1 MNIKYTLQL
10 LLSLGFK
17 IESGKI
23 DFYTGNFNGNLISV
37 DFESNKIIYP
47 LDMKIHRHTTT
58 NLNNDE
64 NLVVLECVCRLLQ
77 KGYNSND
84 IELEKSWNL
93 GHKGKG
99 FLDIIVKDNKG
110 NSLFMIECKTW
121 GTEFNKEK
129 NKMFKDGGQLLGY
142 FRQDRNPK
150 ALCLY
155 SSKLQ
160 DEKIIYTS
168 EIIDTK
174 NLVGN
179 NDEEIFSSWDNTFN
193 KKGIFENEINVY
205 DFKNIGLSY
214 SDLDDLGVEDGKT
227 IFNQFAE
234 ILRRHIVSDKPNA
247 FNKIFNLFICKI
259 QDEDSKFDKPNED
272 LDFQVKPSDTAEN
285 LFDRLNTLYKTGL
298 ANYIDII
305 LPDINEKEF
314 EELLSLQDNEKLKA
328 EFRNLRYYRSSQEFA
343 FKDVFNK
350 ETFEDNAEVVK
361 EVVKLLQKFKIK
373 YSKKHQHLGD
383 FFELLLNTGFK
394 QESGQFFTPIPIT
407 KFICKS
413 LPIEKI
419 VSHKLENDE
428 YILPYVID
436 YASGSGHFITEM
448 MDEIDVYVN
457 KIEEKQIK
465 KGRKAINTFKSHKEN
480 LKWAKEYVYAIEKDY
495 RLVKISKISSFL
507 NGDGDANVISAD
519 GLAPFTSSKYKGI
532 LHKKEDGKENAV
544 FDILVANPP
553 YSVSGFKNTLQ
564 NGKDCFELYNSL
576 TDKSSEIEALF
587 IERTKQLIKD
597 RGVCGIILPISIL
610 TNGGI
615 YEKTRE
621 ILLNNF
627 TFKAIVSLGSSAFMA
642 TGTKTIILFLEKQN
656 WTFHA
661 EVKKTV
667 EDFLN
672 HFKDVACNNIKNA
685 FSAYS
690 RSVYE
695 MDLEDYISILKD
707 KPTEKAKQSEFFKE
721 YKNLSNTEILNLEKE
736 KLIYFCLTYSQKIIL
751 ADSLDGDIE
760 KEFYGYSFSN
770 RRGSEGI
777 HIQEDEEGKLKSKL
791 YNEDFEELYD
801 STKLNSYILRNF
813 NGDKTLE
820 NEIAEIQT
828 SEAHP
833 LKDHIH
839 YLRLS
844 SLMAFDLKRFDKSI
858 NLNKRNDFKIETK
871 WEVVRLGDEK
881 LFKLYQPKTI
891 TSSQISKDGKYA
903 VYGANGKIGYYNEY
917 NHENPEITIACRG
930 TCGIINYTESKSWI
944 TGNAMVCQIVE
955 TNKVNQ
961 LYIKYLLQHTNL
973 KSSVTGTVQPQ
984 ITRETLSPFKIPL
997 PPLEIQQKIVAEIL
1011 EVEKK
1016 EETAKEAIQK
1026 NEEKIKSLFGKGEK
1040 VKLNNIALMIKRGK
1054 SPQYGFS
1061 NIQIIKSGQV
1071 RGMYNF
1077 DFSKK
1082 YFVNKEFILDDRRL
1096 ESGDILINS
1105 TGVGTAGR
1113 VNLFDLQGDF
1123 VVDSHITIIRLDK
1136 TKVLPKFV
1144 LYEFWNIGFENI
1156 EKMANGQ
1163 SGQIELS
1170 KEAIEN
1176 ILINLPSVS
1185 EQENIIK
1192 QIEPLE
1198 KENEEAKSFLS
1209 KSKEQKQEVLNK
1221 YLI

>member
-23 DFYTGNFNGNLISV
+23 DFYTGNFNGNLISI

-47 LDMKIHRHTTT
+47 LDIKIHRHTTT

-519 GLAPFTSSKYKGI
+519 GLASFTSSKYKGI

-587 IERTKQLIKD
+587 IERTKQLIKEG
-597 RGVCGIILPISIL
+597 GVCGIILPISIL

-685 FSAYS
+685 FSTYS
-690 RSVYE
+690 RNVYE
-695 MDLEDYISILKD
+695 MDLEDYTSILKA
-707 KPTEKAKQSEFFKE
+707 KPTEKALQSELYKE
-721 YKNLSNTEILNLEKE
+721 YKNLSKGEVLNLEKE

-751 ADSLDGDIE
+751 ADSCDGDIE

-801 STKLNSYILRNF
+801 SAKLNSYILRNF
-813 NGDKTLE
+813 NEDKTLE

-833 LKDHIH
+833 LKEHIH

-844 SLMAFDLKRFDKSI
+844 SLMTFDLKRFDKSI
-858 NLNKRNDFKIETK
+858 NLNKRNNFKIETK
-871 WEVVRLGDEK
+871 WK
-881 LFKLYQPKTI
+881 LVKVANICDIGRGRVINQKEIKANFGTYPVY
-891 TSSQISKDGKYA
+891 SSQTTNDGIFGYLSTYDFDGEYVTWTTDGANAGTVFYRNGKFNCTNVCGTLKAIQNSINLKYA
-903 VYGANGKIGYYNEY
+903 THFLNKVAKRHVSYVGNPKLMNEDMGKI
-917 NHENPEITIACRG
+917 
-930 TCGIINYTESKSWI
+930 
-944 TGNAMVCQIVE
+944 Q
-955 TNKVNQ
+955 
-961 LYIKYLLQHTNL
+961 
-973 KSSVTGTVQPQ
+973 
-984 ITRETLSPFKIPL
+984 IPL
-997 PPLEIQQKIVAEIL
+997 PPIEVQEKIVVEIL
-1011 EVEKK
+1011 RLEAQ
-1016 EETAKEAIQK
+1016 EETAKATLQE
-1026 NEEKIKSLFGKGEK
+1026 NEEKIKSLFGKGE
-1040 VKLNNIALMIKRGK
+1040 LIKIGDI
-1054 SPQYGFS
+1054 GE
-1061 NIQIIKSGQV
+1061 IKSGGTPSTKLAEYWKPELNWATIVDVKQKYLQNTKRKISKLGLENSGAV
-1071 RGMYNF
+1071 LLPINTILFSSRATIGEVSIAKIEIATNQGFKNVICNPKIAHYEYIYYTLKIEGEKLKDNYNRMTYAEINTSQF
-1077 DFSKK
+1077 
-1082 YFVNKEFILDDRRL
+1082 LD
-1096 ESGDILINS
+1096 IKI
-1105 TGVGTAGR
+1105 
-1113 VNLFDLQGDF
+1113 
-1123 VVDSHITIIRLDK
+1123 
-1136 TKVLPKFV
+1136 P
-1144 LYEFWNIGFENI
+1144 
-1156 EKMANGQ
+1156 
-1163 SGQIELS
+1163 
-1170 KEAIEN
+1170 
-1176 ILINLPSVS
+1176 LPSLV

-1198 KENEEAKSFLS
+1198 KEIEEAKSFLS